1 MGALPS
7 PAALV
12 GLPTFQPGD
21 SLRPTLPSLA
31 STPSNPVG
39 WPPAADSSATTTTQ
53 AWPVPAKVVKR
64 ILDLE
69 FVDMSELLSEAW
81 STVEEES
88 KCCHQRRPSRRAP
101 ISNILV
107 WVECYSYMVAI
118 LASRYPDKTAQ
129 LMAYQRTIVHAHRS
143 FVGDGWAIYD
153 TCYRRK
159 AAATKS
165 LDWGQIDFTLYNE
178 TFAGRAK
185 AIQRCRYCLSEF
197 HSAASCPNAPQI
209 PALSTRLPVER
220 GSGQMKEVCRLYNA
234 RGGDRCSFTPC
245 RYNHACS
252 ICMGRHPAST
262 CPQAQ
267 PPPAKAP
274 RQEPP
279 QFRARK

>member
-1 MGALPS
+1 
-7 PAALV
+7 
-12 GLPTFQPGD
+12 
-21 SLRPTLPSLA
+21 
-31 STPSNPVG
+31 
-39 WPPAADSSATTTTQ
+39 
-53 AWPVPAKVVKR
+53 
-64 ILDLE
+64 
-69 FVDMSELLSEAW
+69 MSELLSEAW

-118 LASRYPDKTAQ
+118 LASRYPDKMAQ

-209 PALSTRLPVER
+209 PALSIQQPVER
-220 GSGQMKEVCRLYNA
+220 GSGQMKEGATSTMLEGVTGAALPCADIYLLHLHGVA
-234 RGGDRCSFTPC
+234 PCIGMLPGSATP
-245 RYNHACS
+245 
-252 ICMGRHPAST
+252 G
-262 CPQAQ
+262 
-267 PPPAKAP
+267 KAP

-279 QFRARK
+279 LFCARE